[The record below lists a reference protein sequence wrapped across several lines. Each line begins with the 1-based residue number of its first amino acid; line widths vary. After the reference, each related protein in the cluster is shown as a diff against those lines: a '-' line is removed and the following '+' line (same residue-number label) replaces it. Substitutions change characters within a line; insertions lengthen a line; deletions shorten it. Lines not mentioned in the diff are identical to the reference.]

1 VRDRVRWAAGPQI
14 TSGAL
19 RDSQNKPR
27 AFTGFELNRT
37 PVTFQIVAI
46 ALSCKDVDVTQILLP
61 GFIVKAGLRSS
72 EPADFVCPKKQ
83 LAPSVA
89 VLLAWMWRR
98 IGRVAGRQ
106 DGIQIENEL
115 VGRFFDAQNEAVLE
129 VDPVEARKL
138 GVVDH
143 S

>member
-1 VRDRVRWAAGPQI
+1 
-14 TSGAL
+14 
-19 RDSQNKPR
+19 
-27 AFTGFELNRT
+27 
-37 PVTFQIVAI
+37 
-46 ALSCKDVDVTQILLP
+46 
-61 GFIVKAGLRSS
+61 
-72 EPADFVCPKKQ
+72 
-83 LAPSVA
+83 
-89 VLLAWMWRR
+89 MWRR

-115 VGRFFDAQNEAVLE
+115 VGRFSDAQNEAVLE